1 MKHKKAR
8 SGQHINAEAPDREAI
23 MACLE
28 QAGRPLKR
36 RELVAALE
44 VTEADS
50 LEILRR
56 RLRAPMVASAC
67 IFASLACQMCVHPR

>member
-1 MKHKKAR
+1 
-8 SGQHINAEAPDREAI
+8 

-56 RLRAPMVASAC
+56 RLRAMERDGQLVKNRSGAYG
-67 IFASLACQMCVHPR
+67 LAARMDLVSGRVTAHPDGYGF